1 MSVKTASRS
10 QDEIARWC
18 IDFICSNLDIPASK
32 VDLSSEFESFGLDSA
47 ATVGLVIELEEWL
60 GRPVDPTV
68 VFEHPTIAALAGHL
82 AGEPA

>member
-1 MSVKTASRS
+1 MSVKTTSRTK
-10 QDEIARWC
+10 DEIARWC
-18 IDFICSNLDIPASK
+18 IAFVTNNLDIPASK
-32 VDLSSEFESFGLDSA
+32 IDLSSEFESFGLDSA
-47 ATVGLVIELEEWL
+47 ATVGLVVELEEWL